1 MNVYTDYD
9 FEPIANVFEGDDYH
23 LPDSETFDPSYMGR
37 VKKIRRR
44 YRNYF
49 DYQDAVDLYNDYMK
63 NLVQRY
69 GGKKRFQ
76 IQYLI
81 GNVHEY
87 IPNFPECRK
96 NKRNKW
102 IKKNRL
108 SREDLEPKTPDL
120 SCLDMTPIPREHCNV
135 KIAINNNSD
144 VPDELP
150 RSRDVTD
157 SMVSRITSELD
168 IIDQYYHEQRLKIE
182 KMKGSRKKKERLK
195 SVLNR
200 KALRMSGYYR
210 CLTDRI
216 AEYDKAKKDKFFG
229 IEHASGDMVQY
240 KGTMFTMAEA
250 DEHATLDKLK
260 ECGVVFSHLSK
271 RQMKIIRPADDKKSM
286 KKKRKKLEKKYKK
299 NRKDEEK
306 FMLDLSNGEYGDFNS
321 FANEMGELT
330 GSRRWD

>member
-1 MNVYTDYD
+1 MYTYTDYD

-44 YRNYF
+44 YRSYF
-49 DYQDAVDLYNDYMK
+49 DYQDAVALYNEYM
-63 NLVQRY
+63 NTLIQRY

-102 IKKNRL
+102 IKKNHL
-108 SREDLEPKTPDL
+108 NREDLEPKTPDL
-120 SCLDMTPIPREHCNV
+120 SCLDMTPVPIEHCDI
-135 KIAINNNSD
+135 KIKISDNSD
-144 VPDELP
+144 IPDELG
-150 RSRDVTD
+150 RERIVSD
-157 SMVSRITSELD
+157 SLIHRITSELD
-168 IIDQYYHEQRLKIE
+168 IIDHYYHQQRLKIE
-182 KMKGSRKKKERLK
+182 KMKGGEKKKAKLRNI
-195 SVLNR
+195 LNR

-216 AEYDKAKKDKFFG
+216 NEYDKAKKDKFFG
-229 IEHASGDMVQY
+229 INHESGDMVQY

-250 DEHATLDKLK
+250 EEHAALDKLK
-260 ECGVVFSHLSK
+260 ECGVVFSFLSK
-271 RQMKIIRPADDKKSM
+271 RQRKLIRPGDSKKAL
-286 KKKRKKLEKKYKK
+286 KKKQKKMEKKRRK
-299 NRKDEEK
+299 NQKMEDK
-306 FMLDLSNGEYGDFNS
+306 FLMDFSEGTCDNFDD
-321 FANEMGELT
+321 FAEDMAQLT